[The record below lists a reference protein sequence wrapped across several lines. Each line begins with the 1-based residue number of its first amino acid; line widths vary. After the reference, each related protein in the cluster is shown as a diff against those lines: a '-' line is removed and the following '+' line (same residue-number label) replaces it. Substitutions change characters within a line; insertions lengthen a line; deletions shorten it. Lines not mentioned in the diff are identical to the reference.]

1 MTATPE
7 NERTKMRAAWYA
19 FVDTLIP
26 VRPALHG
33 YCRRLTGNVWDA
45 EDLVQ
50 DTVLRAYAHWG
61 VTNPPITDPKNYL
74 IKTATNIWIDRM
86 RSRAREDEH
95 ARALAHEPKPEAHD
109 PAEQLHVRDATAR
122 LMQRLAPQERAAIV
136 LKEAFDMPIDEIAGI
151 LSTTNG
157 AVKAALHRARDR
169 LQPDAT
175 PPQRNAPSSAVIDA
189 FIARFN
195 ARDPQGLVALMLETA
210 VAENVGNSSH
220 TGFDGDDGIPHFCD
234 KVVNGHHE
242 WPTEMQ
248 HDGARLVPA
257 EVDGE
262 QVILVLVMRQ
272 NRERL
277 MTVTRIDTEGDRIA
291 RIRSYGFCPD
301 TIRAIGEALGLPVFT
316 GIYHA
321 PIIESAA

>member
-1 MTATPE
+1 MAAPSPAA
-7 NERTKMRAAWYA
+7 MRAAWYA

-61 VTNPPITDPKNYL
+61 VTNPPIADPKNYL
-74 IKTATNIWIDRM
+74 IRTATNIWIDRM
-86 RSRAREDEH
+86 RSRAREDQHTRE
-95 ARALAHEPKPEAHD
+95 LAHEPKPASPD
-109 PAEQLHVRDATAR
+109 PAEQLHVRDATAH

-136 LKEAFDMPIDEIAGI
+136 LKEVFDMPIEEIAGV

-169 LQPDAT
+169 LQSDAT
-175 PPQRNAPSSAVIDA
+175 PPSRSAPSSAVIDA
-189 FIARFN
+189 FIDRFN
-195 ARDPQGLVALMLETA
+195 ARDPKGLAALMLETA

-220 TGFDGDDGIPHFCD
+220 TGFDSDDGIPHFCD
-234 KVVNGHHE
+234 KVVNGHNE
-242 WPTEMQ
+242 WPVEMR
-248 HDGARLVPA
+248 HDGARLQSV
-257 EVDGE
+257 EFDGE
-262 QVILVLVMRQ
+262 RVILVLVMKK

-277 MTVTRIDTEGDRIA
+277 MTVFRVDADGDRIA
-291 RIRSYGFCPD
+291 RLRSYGFCPD
-301 TIRAIGEALGLPVFT
+301 TIRTIGDALGLPVFT

-321 PIIESAA
+321 PLVV